1 MFGLGRFGVLEVFS
15 WNRTSSS
22 RIGIVQ
28 FKYGGN
34 DFGYRLHLEKL
45 GAKKIGK
52 PDILVLQAFRRQ
64 NKKFIKNDSNRFV
77 QITYHTGLI
86 LRNKLMLNIE
96 LNYEM

>member
-64 NKKFIKNDSNRFV
+64 NTKFIKNDRV
-77 QITYHTGLI
+77 QITPRPKLI